1 MSNKIV
7 FEIGIGF
14 HTSTVIKTE
23 VKIND
28 INFVFEYYPSFGML
42 TIDRVYNVFNGDRL
56 ETKVFRENV
65 INVNETEFDI
75 ETFDVETF
83 ARDYVHENL
92 VMQICDENEHSVLK
106 EVTLNE

>member
-42 TIDRVYNVFNGDRL
+42 TIDRVY
-56 ETKVFRENV
+56 K
-65 INVNETEFDI
+65 
-75 ETFDVETF
+75 
-83 ARDYVHENL
+83 
-92 VMQICDENEHSVLK
+92 M
-106 EVTLNE
+106 

>member
-1 MSNKIV
+1 M
-7 FEIGIGF
+7 
-14 HTSTVIKTE
+14 
-23 VKIND
+23 
-28 INFVFEYYPSFGML
+28 
-42 TIDRVYNVFNGDRL
+42 
-56 ETKVFRENV
+56 KVFRENV

-83 ARDYVHENL
+83 AREYVHENL

>member
-42 TIDRVYNVFNGDRL
+42 TIDRYIKQEKTKEC
-56 ETKVFRENV
+56 ET
-65 INVNETEFDI
+65 NE
-75 ETFDVETF
+75 
-83 ARDYVHENL
+83 
-92 VMQICDENEHSVLK
+92 
-106 EVTLNE
+106 

>member
-14 HTSTVIKTE
+14 STSTVIKTK

-56 ETKVFRENV
+56 EMKVFRENV

-75 ETFDVETF
+75 ETFDVETC
-83 ARDYVHENL
+83 AREYVHENL

>member
-7 FEIGIGF
+7 LEIGIGF

-65 INVNETEFDI
+65 INVNETEFDV

-83 ARDYVHENL
+83 AREYVHENL

-106 EVTLNE
+106 EVTLSE

>member
-14 HTSTVIKTE
+14 STSTVIKTKVE
-23 VKIND
+23 IND

-42 TIDRVYNVFNGDRL
+42 TIDRVYNVFNGDGL
-56 ETKVFRENV
+56 EMKVFRENV
-65 INVNETEFDI
+65 INVDETEFDI

-83 ARDYVHENL
+83 AREYVHENL
-92 VMQICDENEHSVLK
+92 VMQIYDKNEHSVLK
-106 EVTLNE
+106 EVTLSE